1 MGKQIGSSLSVLVV
15 SDIARSRQ
23 YYREVL
29 GFDVTDW
36 WAERDGLNG
45 MALKLHQAPEGFK
58 PVPNPPDAG
67 ADTGIDVQGYTNTW
81 TGLDALYEE
90 FRSKG
95 ARFAREPVVY
105 EDFGP
110 WKEFVVEDPD
120 GYHLAFGGVDGGRAH
135 CSIQPQIDAAILW
148 VRDLDRAVQRYGSLM
163 GLDIR
168 EADRYGKLHLFRLD
182 NGTHLM
188 LDSHGMEEAPA
199 RDDEAPLLKLA
210 TYDIERAKQEAV
222 RHGFEVVHDIQRLP
236 TVSYFNVRD
245 EDGNVLMITQD
256 SVQS

>member
-15 SDIARSRQ
+15 SDIARSRR

-58 PVPNPPDAG
+58 PVPNPAETG
-67 ADTGIDVQGYTNTW
+67 ADTGIDVQGYTETW
-81 TGLDALYEE
+81 AGLDSLYEE
-90 FRSKG
+90 FKSKG
-95 ARFAREPVVY
+95 AKFAREPVVY
-105 EDFGP
+105 EDLGP

-120 GYHLAFGGVDGGRAH
+120 GYHLAFGGIDGGRAH
-135 CSIQPQIDAAILW
+135 NSIQPQINAGILW
-148 VRDLDRAVQRYGSLM
+148 VRDLDLAVERYGKLM
-163 GLDIR
+163 GLQVR
-168 EADRYGKLHLFRLD
+168 EEDRYGKLHLFHID

-188 LDSHGMEEAPA
+188 LDSHGMEEAPVTE
-199 RDDEAPLLKLA
+199 RGAPLLKLSA
-210 TYDIERAKQEAV
+210 YDIERAKSEALQ
-222 RHGFEVVHDIQRLP
+222 HGFEVVYDIQRLP
-236 TVSYFNVRD
+236 TVSYFNIRD

-256 SVQS
+256 LVSF